1 MSDRTAVLRTS
12 IAQIEN
18 LVENK
23 DRLLE
28 HKKMLAEELL
38 HRVRNN
44 LQLIFGMLTRQR
56 DSDAAG
62 QRGVR
67 ARHCEYFPNLCA
79 AHRHRIQ
86 WGSLAIFRMRC
97 G

>member
-1 MSDRTAVLRTS
+1 MAEAVAMSDRTAVLRTS

-44 LQLIFGMLTRQR
+44 LQLICGMLTRQR
-56 DSDAAG
+56 DFRRSGPARRAGAA
-62 QRGVR
+62 
-67 ARHCEYFPNLCA
+67 L
-79 AHRHRIQ
+79 
-86 WGSLAIFRMRC
+86 
-97 G
+97 